1 MSPERM
7 RRCVAKLMELG
18 FGFGIGLNFQLFA
31 FKSRCRY
38 LCRSPHLMECTLEF
52 INVPS
57 FVCPSVRGVAA
68 FIFHFTL
75 YELHKNWYNIFV
87 FNSSVRRQNEWMNE
101 WNCRVR
107 RQTKDAKRKKI
118 MQIKSELFFGR
129 GCTAMK
135 QWSAV
140 QVTSWNSSILLT
152 PLPSMSFPQWTELIG

>member
-31 FKSRCRY
+31 FKSRCRC

-57 FVCPSVRGVAA
+57 FVRPSGALLHLY
-68 FIFHFTL
+68 FILRFTSCTRTDT
-75 YELHKNWYNIFV
+75 IFL
-87 FNSSVRRQNEWMNE
+87 FLIQASGGKMNEWMNE

-118 MQIKSELFFGR
+118 MQIKSDHFLG
-129 GCTAMK
+129 GGAQ
-135 QWSAV
+135 QWSNEV
-140 QVTSWNSSILLT
+140 PSKWLVEILPFSL
-152 PLPSMSFPQWTELIG
+152 LLSPQWASLNELS